1 MVSVAVTLA
10 EWAAGLEP
18 DREDLELAHRSLLDT
33 VAVTLAARDHRVT
46 RLAEGLTE
54 GARWAVA
61 GHVLDFDDLHM
72 PSTTHVSVV
81 CVPTA
86 LATGGGARAYLAAA
100 GVMARLGTALG
111 WRHYSAGWH
120 ATGTAGAPAAAAGA
134 AVALGLPAERIAAAI
149 ALAVPA
155 AGGVQRAFG
164 TDAKSLQVGF
174 AVEAGIRAARLA
186 AAGAQA
192 DPSAL
197 DAWLP
202 LVGGDPSAIDPSGPA
217 VPNGLAIKLY
227 PCCYALQRPISA
239 LSGLAAD
246 PAAVRRIVLRTPE
259 ATVVPLIHHRPQDGL
274 QGKFSL
280 EYAAATALLDDLRRV
295 RQLHR
300 RSGAPGRGPAAG
312 RAGGDEARPGRRLA
326 AGRRTGGGGAHRR
339 RDRAAGPPA
348 VPAGFPGP
356 AAHAGP
362 ARGQAGRLRGR
373 PGPADPGCRP
383 GSAGPRLVD
392 LGQRG
397 DDAEAVPAMPDELNI
412 DELNEDEQAMVELVR
427 DFVNREVRP
436 AARELEHANTYPD
449 KLIEQMKQLGIYGLA
464 IPEPWGDAQVSTPCY
479 ARITEEL
486 SRGWMSLAGAMGG
499 HTVVAKL
506 LLAYGTDEQKDAYL
520 PRMATGELR
529 ATMALTEPGGG
540 SDLQA
545 MRTVARRVK
554 GTGGGG
560 RTT

>member
-1 MVSVAVTLA
+1 MTSVAVTLA

-33 VAVTLAARDHRVT
+33 VAVTLAAREHRVT
-46 RLAEGLTE
+46 RLAAALPD

-86 LATGGGARAYLAAA
+86 LAAAELAGGGGARAYLAAA

-120 ATGTAGAPAAAAGA
+120 ATCTAGAPAAAAGA
-134 AVALGLPAERIAAAI
+134 AVALGLPAERIATAM

-174 AVEAGIRAARLA
+174 AVEAGLRAARLA

-197 DAWLP
+197 DVWLG
-202 LVGGDPSAIDPSGPA
+202 LVGGSAHSRPSAVDPSGPLKPT

-239 LSGLAAD
+239 LSGLSAD

-259 ATVVPLIHHRPQDGL
+259 ATVLPLIHHRPESGL

-280 EYAAATALLDDLRRV
+280 EYAAAAALLDEYAGFGSFTDEAVRRAEARRLVGAVETKLDPGGDWLLDGELEAEVHTADGAVLRTRQKYPPGSPARPPTPDQLAAKLADCVAGLDTDPEAWTWDNAADILRR
-295 RQLHR
+295 
-300 RSGAPGRGPAAG
+300 
-312 RAGGDEARPGRRLA
+312 
-326 AGRRTGGGGAHRR
+326 
-339 RDRAAGPPA
+339 
-348 VPAGFPGP
+348 
-356 AAHAGP
+356 
-362 ARGQAGRLRGR
+362 
-373 PGPADPGCRP
+373 
-383 GSAGPRLVD
+383 
-392 LGQRG
+392 
-397 DDAEAVPAMPDELNI
+397 
-412 DELNEDEQAMVELVR
+412 
-427 DFVNREVRP
+427 
-436 AARELEHANTYPD
+436 
-449 KLIEQMKQLGIYGLA
+449 
-464 IPEPWGDAQVSTPCY
+464 
-479 ARITEEL
+479 
-486 SRGWMSLAGAMGG
+486 
-499 HTVVAKL
+499 
-506 LLAYGTDEQKDAYL
+506 YL
-520 PRMATGELR
+520 P
-529 ATMALTEPGGG
+529 
-540 SDLQA
+540 
-545 MRTVARRVK
+545 
-554 GTGGGG
+554 
-560 RTT
+560 

>member
-1 MVSVAVTLA
+1 MTSVAVTLA

-18 DREDLELAHRSLLDT
+18 GREDLDLAHRSLLDT
-33 VAVTLAARDHRVT
+33 VAVTLAGRDHRVT
-46 RLAEGLTE
+46 RLASGLAA

-86 LATGGGARAYLAAA
+86 LAVSQRTDDGGARAYLAAA

-120 ATGTAGAPAAAAGA
+120 ATCTAGAPAAAAGA
-134 AVALGLPAERIAAAI
+134 AVALGLPAKRIAAAI

-174 AVEAGIRAARLA
+174 AVEAGLRAARLA

-197 DAWLP
+197 DAWLA
-202 LVGGDPSAIDPSGPA
+202 LVGGDPSAVDPSGPA

-239 LSGLAAD
+239 LSEIAVD

-280 EYAAATALLDDLRRV
+280 EYAAAAALLDTYAGFGSFTDEAVRREEARRLAGLVETKLDPGGDWLLDGELEAEIHTGDGTVLRV
-295 RQLHR
+295 RQQYP
-300 RSGAPGRGPAAG
+300 PGFPARPPTADQLAAKLADCVRGLDTDPAAWTWDN
-312 RAGGDEARPGRRLA
+312 AADILRR
-326 AGRRTGGGGAHRR
+326 
-339 RDRAAGPPA
+339 
-348 VPAGFPGP
+348 
-356 AAHAGP
+356 
-362 ARGQAGRLRGR
+362 
-373 PGPADPGCRP
+373 
-383 GSAGPRLVD
+383 
-392 LGQRG
+392 
-397 DDAEAVPAMPDELNI
+397 
-412 DELNEDEQAMVELVR
+412 
-427 DFVNREVRP
+427 
-436 AARELEHANTYPD
+436 
-449 KLIEQMKQLGIYGLA
+449 
-464 IPEPWGDAQVSTPCY
+464 
-479 ARITEEL
+479 
-486 SRGWMSLAGAMGG
+486 
-499 HTVVAKL
+499 
-506 LLAYGTDEQKDAYL
+506 YL
-520 PRMATGELR
+520 P
-529 ATMALTEPGGG
+529 
-540 SDLQA
+540 
-545 MRTVARRVK
+545 
-554 GTGGGG
+554 
-560 RTT
+560 